1 MTTRLDSVQ
10 DKMQLMFALLQLPYF
25 ISGHSQTA
33 NRSEYFQLS
42 VVGNSGFCL
51 DISLPVWSRGSPLK
65 VHGCHVNAPSQMWMC
80 QDGHL
85 VSLAAPGQCLDGSAD
100 AQIGQSLFLW
110 DCNGYPQQNW
120 EWDAHRYS
128 RQTVFLSTM
137 EEDATRCMD
146 ILGGAALGKGM
157 GEVVIGDCTNAVGWH
172 PEYSVD
178 DLLLV

>member
-1 MTTRLDSVQ
+1 
-10 DKMQLMFALLQLPYF
+10 MQLMFALLQLPYF
-25 ISGHSQTA
+25 IGAHSQTA

-65 VHGCHVNAPSQMWMC
+65 VHGCHVNAPSQMWFW
-80 QDGHL
+80 QDGPPL
-85 VSLAAPGQCLDGSAD
+85 SYSGLSPVGAPGQCIDGSAD

-120 EWDAHRYS
+120 EWDAKRYS

-146 ILGGAALGKGM
+146 ILGGAVSAVDSA
-157 GEVVIGDCTNAVGWH
+157 EVVIGYCTNAVGWH
-172 PEYSVD
+172 PTYWVD

>member
-1 MTTRLDSVQ
+1 
-10 DKMQLMFALLQLPYF
+10 
-25 ISGHSQTA
+25 
-33 NRSEYFQLS
+33 
-42 VVGNSGFCL
+42 
-51 DISLPVWSRGSPLK
+51 
-65 VHGCHVNAPSQMWMC
+65 MWMF
-80 QDGHL
+80 QDGHM
-85 VSLAAPGQCLDGSAD
+85 VSLVAPGQCLDGSAD
-100 AQIGQSLFLW
+100 AQIGQSLVLW

-120 EWDAHRYS
+120 AYDAS
-128 RQTVFLSTM
+128 GMQTVFLSTM